1 MHFIHTTQT
10 LRLLLICGLAIA
22 LLPSNGLRAAGQI
35 GNGTPGSCTEAVLRS
50 AIASGG
56 GISFNCGAGMATI
69 TLTSTLAVSENAT
82 IDGGGPNQGGRVTLS
97 GGGQTTIM
105 SIEPG
110 VTLTLSN
117 LTIRDGRD
125 VSPDPMNQFGGVG
138 VGSGAT
144 LAVNNSRFLNNDGVP
159 GGTERGGGAISTA
172 PDSTVIVRDSEFSGN
187 HGVNGGAI
195 NMLLSSLTVENSTFT
210 NNDSLVAAYNIP
222 DYVTGYGGAIYVDG
236 ASPHGGT
243 GGELIVRNSS
253 FINNKA
259 RDQGGAILS
268 FVYNGDST
276 TIEGSTFTGNRAGSA
291 QQVGI
296 GGALRHGNGP
306 LTIRDSTFADN
317 TVYGDGGAIWAGATT
332 PGIFSNLTITN
343 NRAEAAPNH
352 RSFGGAFYI
361 TEGTYSITNST
372 IAGNFADQSGGAII
386 GGSSPIALNNTIIV
400 NNTTAIDSGYARQC
414 AASFSGGNNL
424 QWPPF
429 DLDFSGCGDGTI
441 VGNPLLAVLGPNG
454 GGSATMAL
462 GIGSPA
468 INAGNPATCTD
479 TDQRGADRVG
489 TCDIGAF
496 EYGGTPSSTPF
507 PATPSLNPINNGG
520 SPLFSIAWSRSSRTT
535 YYELEI
541 APQPTTSAPTRLVS
555 TSSTSLAYALDKGSY
570 SVRVRA
576 CNSTGCSGYSN
587 VQDFSVTSSP
597 KNVYLPLSVK

>member
-56 GISFNCGAGMATI
+56 SISFNCGAGMATI

-454 GGSATMAL
+454 GGSATMATL
-462 GIGSPA
+462 PPVRIPTSAVRIGWEPVILARSNMAVHHHQPHSLQHHHSTRSIMA
-468 INAGNPATCTD
+468 VARCSRLPGAAAAGRHTT
-479 TDQRGADRVG
+479 
-489 TCDIGAF
+489 
-496 EYGGTPSSTPF
+496 
-507 PATPSLNPINNGG
+507 SLRLHRSLRHLPQH
-520 SPLFSIAWSRSSRTT
+520 AWSAHPVPHWPMHSTKVAIA
-535 YYELEI
+535 YGCEPVI
-541 APQPTTSAPTRLVS
+541 APGAVAIVTCKISASP
-555 TSSTSLAYALDKGSY
+555 
-570 SVRVRA
+570 VRQRM
-576 CNSTGCSGYSN
+576 CTCH
-587 VQDFSVTSSP
+587 
-597 KNVYLPLSVK
+597 